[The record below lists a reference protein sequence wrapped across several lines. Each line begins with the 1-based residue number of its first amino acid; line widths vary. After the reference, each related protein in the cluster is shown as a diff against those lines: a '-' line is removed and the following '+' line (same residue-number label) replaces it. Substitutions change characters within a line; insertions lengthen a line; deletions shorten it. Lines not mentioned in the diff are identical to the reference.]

1 MVMYVITHKRVA
13 GSFWPAG
20 YQRLLV
26 GASQNIT
33 AIPQEERKNYLR
45 DDTGENIATRNA
57 QYSELTGLYWLW
69 KNLPGTENVGITHY
83 RRYFTVQPDSLK
95 GKINEYI
102 NGLIHGP
109 VRLASAEFM
118 DNLLVDSDIVVTNN
132 QVVPG
137 GMTVAEEYAQA
148 HNAQDLQVVHGIIQR
163 RFPDYKKAFESVM
176 AGTRYHHYNMLY
188 TRRSLFNEYCEWLF
202 NILFE
207 AEQLIDISNYDTY
220 QRRVFGFLSERLM
233 DVWLRHNQVRV
244 KELRVVKAENEM
256 DLNIRLRVINR
267 IKGLIH
273 G

>member
-83 RRYFTVQPDSLK
+83 RRYFTAQPDSLK

-109 VRLASAEFM
+109 VRLASAQFM
-118 DNLLVDSDIVVTNN
+118 DNLLVNNDVIVTNN
-132 QVVPG
+132 QEIPQ
-137 GMTVAEEYAQA
+137 GMTVEEEYCQA
-148 HNAQDLQVVHGIIQR
+148 HYARDLQVVRNVIQG
-163 RFPDYKKAFESVM
+163 RFPEYVDDFEMVM
-176 AGTRYHHYNMLY
+176 TGTHYHHYNMMY
-188 TRRSLFNEYCEWLF
+188 TWRALFNAYCEWLF

-207 AEQLIDISNYDTY
+207 VERNIDISNYDSY
-220 QRRVFGFLSERLM
+220 QQRVFGFLSERLM
-233 DVWLRHNQVRV
+233 DVWLRHNHLRV
-244 KELRVVKAENEM
+244 KELRVVKAENED
-256 DLNIRLRVINR
+256 DLSIRNR
-267 IKGLIH
+267 LHQRFIKKQS
-273 G
+273 

>member
-1 MVMYVITHKRVA
+1 MVMYVITHKKVA

-109 VRLASAEFM
+109 VRLASAQFM
-118 DNLLVDSDIVVTNN
+118 DNLLVNNDVIVTNN
-132 QVVPG
+132 QEIPQ
-137 GMTVAEEYAQA
+137 GMTVEEEYCQA
-148 HNAQDLQVVHGIIQR
+148 HYARDLQVVRNVIQG
-163 RFPDYKKAFESVM
+163 RFPEYVDDFEMVM
-176 AGTRYHHYNMLY
+176 TGTHYHHYNMMY
-188 TRRSLFNEYCEWLF
+188 TRRALFNAYCEWLF

-207 AEQLIDISNYDTY
+207 VERNIDISNYDSY
-220 QRRVFGFLSERLM
+220 QQRVFGFLSERLM

-244 KELRVVKAENEM
+244 KELRVVKAEYEM

>member
-102 NGLIHGP
+102 DGLIHGP
-109 VRLASAEFM
+109 VRLASAQFM
-118 DNLLVDSDIVVTNN
+118 DNLLVNNDVIVTNN
-132 QVVPG
+132 QEIPQ
-137 GMTVAEEYAQA
+137 GMTVEEEYYQA
-148 HNAQDLQVVHGIIQR
+148 HYARDLQVVRNVIQG
-163 RFPDYKKAFESVM
+163 RFPEYVGDFEMVM
-176 AGTRYHHYNMLY
+176 TGTHYHHYNMMY
-188 TRRSLFNEYCEWLF
+188 TRRALFNAYCEWLF

-207 AEQLIDISNYDTY
+207 VERNIDISNYDSY
-220 QRRVFGFLSERLM
+220 QQRVFGFLSERLM
-233 DVWLRHNQVRV
+233 DVWLHHNHLRV
-244 KELRVVKAENEM
+244 KELRVVKAENED
-256 DLNIRLRVINR
+256 DLSIRNR
-267 IKGLIH
+267 LHQRFIKKQS
-273 G
+273 

>member
-102 NGLIHGP
+102 DGLIHGP
-109 VRLASAEFM
+109 VRLASAQFM
-118 DNLLVDSDIVVTNN
+118 DSLLADNDVIVTNN
-132 QVVPG
+132 QEVPQ
-137 GMTVAEEYAQA
+137 GMTVEEEYCRA
-148 HNAQDLQVVHGIIQR
+148 HHVRDLQVVRNVIQG
-163 RFPDYKKAFESVM
+163 RFPEYEDGFEMVM
-176 AGTRYHHYNMLY
+176 TGTHYHHYNMMY
-188 TRRSLFNEYCEWLF
+188 TRRALFNAYCEWLF
-202 NILFE
+202 NVLFE
-207 AEQLIDISNYDTY
+207 AERDIDISNYDSY
-220 QRRVFGFLSERLM
+220 QQRVFGFLSERLM
-233 DVWLRHNQVRV
+233 DVWLRHNHLRV
-244 KELRVVKAENEM
+244 KELRVVKAENED
-256 DLNIRLRVINR
+256 DLSIRLRVVNR
-267 IKGLIH
+267 FKGLIH
-273 G
+273 E

>member
-13 GSFWPAG
+13 GNFWPAG

-45 DDTGENIATRNA
+45 DDTGENIAARNA

-109 VRLASAEFM
+109 VRLASAQFM
-118 DNLLVDSDIVVTNN
+118 DNLLVNNDVIVTNN
-132 QVVPG
+132 QEIPQ
-137 GMTVAEEYAQA
+137 GMTVEGEYCQA
-148 HNAQDLQVVHGIIQR
+148 HYARDLQFVRNVIQG
-163 RFPDYKKAFESVM
+163 RFPEYVDDFEMVM
-176 AGTRYHHYNMLY
+176 TGTHYHHYNMMY
-188 TRRSLFNEYCEWLF
+188 TRRALFNAYCEWLF

-207 AEQLIDISNYDTY
+207 VERNIDISNYDSY
-220 QRRVFGFLSERLM
+220 QQRVFGFLSERMM
-233 DVWLRHNQVRV
+233 DVWLRHNHLRV
-244 KELRVVKAENEM
+244 KELRVVKAENED
-256 DLNIRLRVINR
+256 DLSIRNR
-267 IKGLIH
+267 LYQRFIKKQS
-273 G
+273 